1 MANFSEVVD
10 ELKENNQQ
18 TAALVSLQQ
27 QEIAVETAAGGAASA
42 SAKQTEK
49 SREGERSQNRIL
61 ASLQSISTG
70 IKSLSSN
77 FGEMLK
83 DKAKQ
88 VGGDIFSM
96 LKKFA
101 FGVAVAGVLAFLNSK
116 YWEDTKRFVVDEM
129 IPALKNLWENVLSPI
144 LSVFKDVFVRQFENI
159 KVLFDDLGTAIDQ
172 FANGDILGGITTL
185 ISGLVGFWASTFDN
199 LLTGIYNLIGKFFGL
214 EGTDSVFGSIG
225 QFFTDTWNSI
235 KTFFTDLYNGV
246 VGIFTDPVGTLTTL
260 WNGLVGEGGLIDI
273 IFTPIDAAI
282 AWIQGLFGWGDPDEP
297 FKLSTLVKDAFKAAK
312 DWVVGLFTWGANA
325 GTTEAGDFSIV
336 KLVTEAFTKAKEFV
350 LGIFAWSSE
359 PNNSEGFS
367 ILGSVTNAFK
377 SAVAWVKNLFTWPE
391 DGNVGTVASKF
402 IDIVLAPYNLAINWL
417 RGLFGWSEPGDEP
430 FSIGETVISAFT
442 AAKDWVIG
450 LFTWGAEAGTTEAG
464 DFSIVKL
471 ATGAFT
477 AAKEW
482 VTGLFT
488 WTSDDESGFSLVD
501 TVKNGMSK
509 IWSWISGLFS
519 IDVGSV
525 IKDFIP
531 GWVMKWL
538 PDSLF
543 SGDIPSS
550 QPTDPEAVQGNAE
563 GGPMVANRP
572 YLVGERGPELF
583 IPANAGTLLSN
594 PDTNARLAAQTQNYL
609 TRTNM
614 VQSGSVSNVS
624 NRSGGTTI
632 INAPQTSNV
641 ISGGKGGGG
650 RIIPMNVTD
659 NDPTFRAIAANT
671 F

>member
-49 SREGERSQNRIL
+49 NREGERSQNRIL

-101 FGVAVAGVLAFLNSK
+101 FGAAVAGVLLFLNSK
-116 YWEDTKRFVVDEM
+116 YWEDTKKFVVDDL

-144 LSVFKDVFVRQFENI
+144 LSVFKDVFVRQWENI

-185 ISGLVGFWASTFDN
+185 ISGLGGFIANTFDN

-235 KTFFTDLYNGV
+235 TTFFTDLYNGV
-246 VGIFTDPVGTLTTL
+246 VGLFTDPVGTLKTL

-273 IFTPIDAAI
+273 IYYPIDKAI
-282 AWIQGLFGWGDPDEP
+282 EWIQGLFGWGNPDEP

-336 KLVTEAFTKAKEFV
+336 KLVTEAFTKAKEWV
-350 LGIFAWSSE
+350 LSIFDWSSE
-359 PNNSEGFS
+359 PDNSEGFS

-377 SAVAWVKNLFTWPE
+377 GAVAWVKNLFTWPE

-442 AAKDWVIG
+442 AAKDWVVG
-450 LFTWGAEAGTTEAG
+450 LFTWGAENET
-464 DFSIVKL
+464 
-471 ATGAFT
+471 
-477 AAKEW
+477 
-482 VTGLFT
+482 
-488 WTSDDESGFSLVD
+488 GFSLID
-501 TVKNGMSK
+501 TVKNGLSR
-509 IWSWISGLFS
+509 IWNWISGLFS

-531 GWVMKWL
+531 SWVMKWL

-543 SGDIPSS
+543 GSGNIPST
-550 QPTDPEAVQGNAE
+550 QPADPAADPEATASGAAQ

-614 VQSGSVSNVS
+614 VQQGSISNVS
-624 NRSGGTTI
+624 NRGGGTTI
-632 INAPQTSNV
+632 INAPQTNTSV
-641 ISGGKGGGG
+641 SGGKSGGG

-659 NDPTFRAIAANT
+659 NDQTFRAIAANA